1 MHTLLQQPA
10 LPLSHLD
17 GPPIHEA
24 DELGFRDLPASGPNL
39 AQKYY
44 DERLNRLELSNWT
57 SVAIADDFAASVLSN
72 YLELNHPV
80 LGLFDAGLFLRDLT
94 NLQHDFCSTFLVNAT
109 LAFACQSFTGIDLR
123 AAPLASA
130 FIREAERLW
139 RSEGLLDSA
148 LNVASILMLSVSIH
162 TYGGDLKVTDL
173 LDGGRCM
180 AQRLGMFGP
189 QLRSPSGV
197 GSGEVSVEHQRSMAH
212 IAHGA
217 YSSLCTFY
225 YPQNPTHLPPLRP
238 ATGPDSFGKSASEP
252 LGIPAEATELP
263 AIVDSKFT
271 ALCQFWSIMQVVA
284 TTYFASRPRSKSVRE
299 PIPLHFAEST
309 YRKLLAW
316 ANTLEGAMSREN
328 GGPDQLKGLLLDCRQ
343 DRRKML
349 LIAHTNAAIL
359 HVSNAMLLDAADRAG
374 RGSPQDPDCRPYFLL
389 CLANCRDMYTC
400 FPVFGSVGRG
410 LLAMAMRD
418 GVMDSESAKR
428 LVATLDSRGT
438 HHDPTARRALG
449 TFTIDFALAMR
460 EPEHAEAATLAR
472 QFDELTLFA
481 DLTTGTW

>member
-1 MHTLLQQPA
+1 
-10 LPLSHLD
+10 
-17 GPPIHEA
+17 
-24 DELGFRDLPASGPNL
+24 
-39 AQKYY
+39 
-44 DERLNRLELSNWT
+44 
-57 SVAIADDFAASVLSN
+57 
-72 YLELNHPV
+72 
-80 LGLFDAGLFLRDLT
+80 
-94 NLQHDFCSTFLVNAT
+94 
-109 LAFACQSFTGIDLR
+109 
-123 AAPLASA
+123 
-130 FIREAERLW
+130 
-139 RSEGLLDSA
+139 
-148 LNVASILMLSVSIH
+148 
-162 TYGGDLKVTDL
+162 
-173 LDGGRCM
+173 
-180 AQRLGMFGP
+180 
-189 QLRSPSGV
+189 
-197 GSGEVSVEHQRSMAH
+197 
-212 IAHGA
+212 
-217 YSSLCTFY
+217 
-225 YPQNPTHLPPLRP
+225 
-238 ATGPDSFGKSASEP
+238 
-252 LGIPAEATELP
+252 
-263 AIVDSKFT
+263 
-271 ALCQFWSIMQVVA
+271 MQVVA
-284 TTYFASRPRSKSVRE
+284 TTYFASRPKSKSVRE

-316 ANTLEGAMSREN
+316 ANTLEGTMSREN
-328 GGPDQLKGLLLDCRQ
+328 GGPEHVLVFHILFHCAVIRIFIPFVNDSKENRLLSFSSTDSSVKTVLHASISQLKGLLLDCRQ